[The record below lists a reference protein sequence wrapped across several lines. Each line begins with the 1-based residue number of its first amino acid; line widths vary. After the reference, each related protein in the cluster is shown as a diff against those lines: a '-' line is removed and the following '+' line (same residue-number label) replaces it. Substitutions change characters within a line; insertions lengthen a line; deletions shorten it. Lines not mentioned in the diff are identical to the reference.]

1 MISPRADFST
11 KLMVANG
18 IVMSKMCYLVQ
29 LWGGCEDYLLH
40 ALQVQLNKAARL
52 VTGLSRFTSTRRLMD
67 KCGWLTVKQL
77 VRYHSISMVHKTVM
91 TSRPIYMHSR
101 LQTEHEHVYRT
112 RSSTTGGIRLDQTY
126 RHKTDLP
133 MKSFR
138 YRGAQSYNARGKRNQ
153 QTFNIKLKKWIRSSM
168 HPD

>member
-1 MISPRADFST
+1 M
-11 KLMVANG
+11 
-18 IVMSKMCYLVQ
+18 
-29 LWGGCEDYLLH
+29 E
-40 ALQVQLNKAARL
+40 
-52 VTGLSRFTSTRRLMD
+52 
-67 KCGWLTVKQL
+67 KCGLLTVRQL

-91 TSRPIYMHSR
+91 TSRPMYMHSR

-138 YRGAQSYNARGKRNQ
+138 YRGAHSYNAIPAELRGIRNL
-153 QTFNIKLKKWIRSSM
+153 QTFKTKLKKWIRSSM
-168 HPD
+168 PPD